1 MMLPRVGQYTTCT
14 AEHGSPSGSAQTLG
28 GHAVVGLG
36 MKEGI
41 EQTASTLE
49 LPDTRASQWLVSL
62 VLSTQMS
69 WTLIHAHRDL

>member
-14 AEHGSPSGSAQTLG
+14 AVHGSPSGSAQTLG
-28 GHAVVGLG
+28 DHTVVGLG

-49 LPDTRASQWLVSL
+49 LADTRASQGLVSL

-69 WTLIHAHRDL
+69 WTLIHAHGDL